1 MPLVVC
7 LSGLIGSG
15 KSSVGHAL
23 SGLLGWRR
31 AAFGDY
37 LRSELTRQGKDSS
50 SRKAL
55 QDLGQ
60 TRVDTDAEG
69 FCQDVLRHGGYLQDR
84 DFIVDGVRHTR
95 VYEMLKQITHPARVR
110 LIFLVADETVRM
122 ARAANRPGEISDFE
136 RASAHLVESESNDQ
150 LQRVA
155 DLKVDATK
163 SIEAVVAKCVESI
176 FQWSDDTISPHR
188 IE

>member
-1 MPLVVC
+1 
-7 LSGLIGSG
+7 
-15 KSSVGHAL
+15 
-23 SGLLGWRR
+23 
-31 AAFGDY
+31 
-37 LRSELTRQGKDSS
+37 
-50 SRKAL
+50 
-55 QDLGQ
+55 
-60 TRVDTDAEG
+60 
-69 FCQDVLRHGGYLQDR
+69 
-84 DFIVDGVRHTR
+84 
-95 VYEMLKQITHPARVR
+95 MLKQITHPARVR

-122 ARAANRPGEISDFE
+122 ARVANRPGEISDFE